1 MSTIR
6 QELVQSAVNFLKD
19 PQVKNSPLQKRV
31 AFLESKGLSSEEI
44 EEALKKVKDVSPNVA
59 PQIPPTPPSQG
70 SGQVMITQPPPVPR
84 MDWRDFFIA
93 AVFVGGIGYAIVAVT
108 KKYILPLLKTP
119 TAKELEMDK
128 QALSDQFNA
137 ASETLNDVKSDTQVV
152 KKTIEEQVY
161 KVKESLETLDKMM
174 SDIKQQEAKRDSDL
188 KILKEDM
195 DAIRDL
201 ITKLLEKTKDS
212 QNQSLSEVQQELKS
226 LKSLLLN
233 RRSNS
238 TTGSPIAEALS
249 SSSSTTAPI
258 MNSTTIPAIPS
269 VSSPF
274 PGVSPSR
281 PSIPSWQMGM
291 NNASTAI
298 KIPVEQNNSTSSE
311 QNGTSAVTSN
321 GAENNNLTLVN

>member
-1 MSTIR
+1 MSIIR

-44 EEALKKVKDVSPNVA
+44 EEALKKVKDVSPSVV
-59 PQIPPTPPSQG
+59 PPLPPPPSSQG

-128 QALSDQFNA
+128 QALNDQFNA
-137 ASETLNDVKSDTQVV
+137 ASETLNDVKSDTQIV

-174 SDIKQQEAKRDSDL
+174 SDIKQQEVKRDADL

-195 DAIRDL
+195 DAIREL
-201 ITKLLEKTKDS
+201 ITKLLEKTKDT

-238 TTGSPIAEALS
+238 TGSPIADALS
-249 SSSSTTAPI
+249 SSSSTTTPFI
-258 MNSTTIPAIPS
+258 NTTTTSPTIPS

-274 PGVSPSR
+274 PGVAIGR

-291 NNASTAI
+291 NNTSTAI
-298 KIPVEQNNSTSSE
+298 KVPVEQNNSTSSD

-321 GAENNNLTLVN
+321 GAENNNLT